1 MATDTT
7 PEIPLTQLETRVL
20 VAVEE
25 YILSKGVSP
34 TIAELAE
41 TLKLKS
47 KGTVHRYVQ
56 SLIDKGR
63 LKRAGR
69 GWRGLRVV
77 GLPMPD
83 PVKLFRQVRG
93 ENIKKARTISAKD
106 ESGGENALPMLGRI
120 AAGLPIEAIEDED
133 SFDIGAFV
141 SGEDRYSLIVTGDS
155 MVSAGILDGD
165 TVIIRKQ
172 KTAKVGDIVV
182 ALIDE
187 QEATLKRLGREAA
200 GKLELVPENPYMQP
214 MQYRSSRVSIQGVLV
229 GQMRGY

>member
-1 MATDTT
+1 MK
-7 PEIPLTQLETRVL
+7 
-20 VAVEE
+20 AV
-25 YILSKGVSP
+25 
-34 TIAELAE
+34 
-41 TLKLKS
+41 
-47 KGTVHRYVQ
+47 
-56 SLIDKGR
+56 
-63 LKRAGR
+63 
-69 GWRGLRVV
+69 
-77 GLPMPD
+77 
-83 PVKLFRQVRG
+83 
-93 ENIKKARTISAKD
+93 
-106 ESGGENALPMLGRI
+106 
-120 AAGLPIEAIEDED
+120 EDED

-172 KTAKVGDIVV
+172 KNAKVGDIVV